1 VRRVRRVAERHFD
14 VIVAGVGAMGSAACL
29 HLVRRGKRVLGLE
42 RFDVPN
48 AMGSSHGVTR
58 IIRLAYAEG
67 ASYVPLLLR
76 AYELWRELEAEA
88 GERLLWTT
96 GYVDVGSVLVDL
108 SLESCRLYDLPHDLV
123 DGREL
128 GRRHPAFQVPPDVP
142 ALLQPD
148 GGFLLSERCI
158 VALVVQ
164 AQALGA
170 EVHAREPVRR
180 WKPLDGGGVRVE
192 TGRGA
197 YTAERL
203 VVTAGAWA
211 SPVARLDSELCVAE
225 RQALAWFQP
234 LRPELFALERFP
246 TFGLAVE
253 EGIYYGFPVIG
264 VPGFKVGRLH
274 HRDERVDPDRFDREP
289 NAADEALLRG
299 FAERYFPQGAGP
311 TMALATCLFE
321 NSPDEHFVIDTH
333 PQCED
338 VIVAAGFS
346 GHGFKFASVVGEIL
360 ADLALEGSTAYGIG
374 FLRLGRFAGGEVA
387 RARPL
392 VPLPPA

>member
-1 VRRVRRVAERHFD
+1 MAERHYD

-29 HLVRRGKRVLGLE
+29 HLARRGKRVLGLE

-67 ASYVPLLLR
+67 ERYVPLLLR
-76 AYELWRELEAEA
+76 AYELWRELETAAE
-88 GERLLWTT
+88 EKLFWMT
-96 GYVDVGSVLVDL
+96 GYVDVGASLVDT
-108 SLESCRLYDLPHDLV
+108 SLESCRIHDLRHELV

-128 GRRHPAFQVPPDVP
+128 ARRHPAFRVPADIP

-158 VALVVQ
+158 VAHVML
-164 AQALGA
+164 AQELGA
-170 EVHAREPVRR
+170 EIRAREAVRR
-180 WKPLDGGGVRVE
+180 WEPLEGGGVKVE
-192 TGRGA
+192 TDRGE
-197 YTAERL
+197 YMAERL

-211 SPVARLDSELCVAE
+211 ARVGRLEPELCVAE

-234 LRPELFALERFP
+234 RAPELFARERFP

-253 EGIYYGFPVIG
+253 EGIYYGFPVFG

-289 NAADEALLRG
+289 NARDEALLRG
-299 FAERYFPQGAGP
+299 FVERYFPDGAGP

-321 NSPDEHFVIDTH
+321 NSPDEHFLIDAH
-333 PQCED
+333 PECDD

-360 ADLALEGSTAYGIG
+360 ADLAVEGETAHEIG
-374 FLRLGRFAGGEVA
+374 FLHLGRFAGEGLTH
-387 RARPL
+387 ARPH